1 VDKSNAFKLLEKS
14 RKEIDKIDEEILYLI
29 SERTSLARDIAKAKM
44 VLDMDIEDK
53 KREYYIQEKTKKI
66 AEKIHIEENYLS
78 KIMEILTDLNKNE
91 QEKIL
96 RRE

>member
-1 VDKSNAFKLLEKS
+1 MDKSNALKLLERS
-14 RKEIDKIDEEILYLI
+14 RKEIDRIDEEILYLI
-29 SERTSLARDIAKAKM
+29 SERTSLARDIANAKI

-66 AEKIHIEENYLS
+66 AERNNIEERYLS

>member
-1 VDKSNAFKLLEKS
+1 MDKSDALRLLEKS
-14 RKEIDKIDEEILYLI
+14 RKEIDRIDEEILYLI
-29 SERTSLARDIAKAKM
+29 SERTSLARDVANAKI

-66 AEKIHIEENYLS
+66 AEINSIEEEYLS
-78 KIMEILTDLNKNE
+78 KVMEILTDLNKNE

-96 RRE
+96 RRK

>member
-1 VDKSNAFKLLEKS
+1 MDKSNALKLLERS
-14 RKEIDKIDEEILYLI
+14 RKEIDRIDEEILYLI
-29 SERTSLARDIAKAKM
+29 SERTSLARDIANAKI

-66 AEKIHIEENYLS
+66 AERNNIEEKYLS
-78 KIMEILTDLNKNE
+78 KIMELLTDLNKNE

>member
-1 VDKSNAFKLLEKS
+1 MDKSDALRLLEKS
-14 RKEIDKIDEEILYLI
+14 RKEIDRIDEEILYLI
-29 SERTSLARDIAKAKM
+29 SERTSLARDVANAKI

-66 AEKIHIEENYLS
+66 AEINNIEEKYLS
-78 KIMEILTDLNKNE
+78 KVMEILTDLNKNE

-96 RRE
+96 RRK

>member
-1 VDKSNAFKLLEKS
+1 MDKSDALRLLEKS
-14 RKEIDKIDEEILYLI
+14 RKEIDRIDEEILYLI
-29 SERTSLARDIAKAKM
+29 SERTSLARDVANAKI

-66 AEKIHIEENYLS
+66 AEINNIEEEYLS
-78 KIMEILTDLNKNE
+78 KVMEILTDLNKNE

-96 RRE
+96 RRK

>member
-1 VDKSNAFKLLEKS
+1 MDKSNALKLLEKS
-14 RKEIDKIDEEILYLI
+14 RKEIDMIDEEILYLI
-29 SERTSLARDIAKAKM
+29 SERTSLARDIANAKM

-66 AEKIHIEENYLS
+66 AERNNIEEKYLS
-78 KIMEILTDLNKNE
+78 KIMELLTELNKNE

>member
-1 VDKSNAFKLLEKS
+1 LDKSDALRLLEKS
-14 RKEIDKIDEEILYLI
+14 RKEIDRIDEEILYLI
-29 SERTSLARDIAKAKM
+29 SERTSLARDVANAKI

-66 AEKIHIEENYLS
+66 AEINNIEEEYLS
-78 KIMEILTDLNKNE
+78 KVMEILTDLNKNE

-96 RRE
+96 RRK

>member
-1 VDKSNAFKLLEKS
+1 MDKSNALKLLEKS

-66 AEKIHIEENYLS
+66 AERINIEENYLS

>member
-1 VDKSNAFKLLEKS
+1 MDKSNALKLLEKS

-66 AEKIHIEENYLS
+66 AEKINIEENYLS